1 MLEKIIKDKTDIFL
15 ISEIKLDGSFLVGQF
30 IIKG

>member
-15 ISEIKLDGSFLVGQF
+15 ISEIKLDSSFLVGQF